1 MRNIHVRARLR
12 QAPLTAQQRT
22 PLFIYDLRLI
32 KPSAL
37 FEIKEVAP
45 PDLLTTMA
53 SPPPRGPGIDR
64 EFISRYAHTLTVIA
78 RVS

>member
-32 KPSAL
+32 KTLRLVRDQGSSATR
-37 FEIKEVAP
+37 P
-45 PDLLTTMA
+45 
-53 SPPPRGPGIDR
+53 
-64 EFISRYAHTLTVIA
+64 AHRHGFSST
-78 RVS
+78 